1 MTIAFCC
8 DTMQFVVD
16 EISKR
21 NGAKTMETNRALVV
35 LIVMT
40 YIAAIKGWFEKAHG
54 VLGIDKIHR
63 IKDLRDR
70 LRDVERWFGENDAER
85 HVLNW
90 VNGLKSVKDLVE
102 ALDALPLVLQ
112 PMIAENDAMLRA
124 WSMDVI
130 QRRVDE
136 VQRQLEK
143 ERIARERRI
152 CTVCR
157 EVIPGIIHKDS
168 GGHDVCEDCR
178 DHMIVRGD
186 GGREGGKPYGHEQ
199 GPNENC
205 IVNHCCNCMA
215 RDCGARSEEY
225 CEQ

>member
-1 MTIAFCC
+1 
-8 DTMQFVVD
+8 
-16 EISKR
+16 
-21 NGAKTMETNRALVV
+21 METNNNRALVV

-40 YIAAIKGWFEKAHG
+40 YIATIKGWFDKAHG

-70 LRDVERWFGENDAER
+70 LRDVERWFAAAEEER
-85 HVLNW
+85 HVLDW

-102 ALDALPLVLQ
+102 VFDALPLVLQ

-143 ERIARERRI
+143 ERVARERRI
-152 CTVCR
+152 CTVCQ
-157 EVIPGIIHKDS
+157 EVIPGIVHKDS
-168 GGHDVCEDCR
+168 GGHEVCEDCLDR
-178 DHMIVRGD
+178 EICADPRNNVR
-186 GGREGGKPYGHEQ
+186 RPS
-199 GPNENC
+199 GPDENC